1 MIVNKGYKYRIYP
14 DENQKILLAKTFG
27 CCRLMWNRMLSDRD
41 RAYEESK
48 KEINPTPAS
57 YKKEYPFL
65 KEVDSL
71 SLCNVQMQLNR
82 AYRNFYKNPSHF
94 SHPHFH
100 SKKFSRKSYTTNMV
114 NGNIQVNDNQI
125 RLPKLGIVKMK
136 KHRELPENGKIKSVT
151 VSMSASGKYYA
162 SILMEI
168 EKEDPRE
175 KEILSSVGLDYM
187 MHGLYADSEGNTA
200 DYPGYYRQAEKKLA
214 REQRKLSHMV
224 KGSNNWYRQKRKI
237 AILHE
242 KAANKRK
249 DFLHKAS
256 KYLADRYDLV
266 SIEDLN
272 MQGMSKALNF
282 GKSVSDNGWGM
293 FTDMLAYKLADRNK
307 KLVKVDKFFASSQTC
322 SVCGYKNEET
332 KDLSVRKWEC
342 PRCHAFHDRDI
353 NAAVNIRNEGIRM
366 LQAC

>member
-1 MIVNKGYKYRIYP
+1 
-14 DENQKILLAKTFG
+14 
-27 CCRLMWNRMLSDRD
+27 
-41 RAYEESK
+41 
-48 KEINPTPAS
+48 
-57 YKKEYPFL
+57 
-65 KEVDSL
+65 
-71 SLCNVQMQLNR
+71 
-82 AYRNFYKNPSHF
+82 
-94 SHPHFH
+94 
-100 SKKFSRKSYTTNMV
+100 MV

-200 DYPGYYRQAEKKLA
+200 DYPGFYRQAEKKLA
-214 REQRKLSHMV
+214 MEQRKLSHMV
-224 KGSNNWYRQKRKI
+224 KGSSNWYRQKRKI